1 VKRNL
6 LGVSACVF
14 LFVTTISAEEQPFS
28 AWKLGDYSSHG
39 EVVAGPEGEAHGR
52 LELRSW
58 SKLTLVDLRK
68 SKFLA
73 NEDGPFSSGELPKAW
88 PAGDA
93 FQQLGEASQDEKYP
107 VSLKGG
113 PEGVCVLGG
122 SVVGTQPRELPWRFM
137 KKCYDGDAVHIES
150 AGPMVVDG
158 LYSEN
163 VEDTFGP
170 RGGGYR
176 IIRNAYAK
184 YLRDDF
190 VENDGL
196 LSGEIDDCLVEGAH
210 VFISARPGRQAAERA
225 YAAKKDNP
233 PHVRVRNTLVHI
245 PPMPYDGDMK
255 LADQDHI
262 VDGMSGGKLFKWSP
276 AGGTLDVADCVFR
289 LDMMSPNGPKSMS
302 FPGGTYKN
310 VTLVWLGDGNYP
322 APLPE
327 GVTVTRDVSVWEK
340 ARAAWIERHSRRE

>member
-1 VKRNL
+1 MKRNL
-6 LGVSACVF
+6 LGVSACVL
-14 LFVTTISAEEQPFS
+14 LFITTIFAEEQPFS
-28 AWKLGDYSSHG
+28 AWKLGDYHSHG
-39 EVVAGPEGEAHGR
+39 EVVPGPEGQTHGR
-52 LELRSW
+52 LEVRSW
-58 SKLTLVDLRK
+58 NKPTLVDLRK

-73 NEDGPFSSGELPKAW
+73 NEYGPYSSGELPKQW
-88 PAGDA
+88 PTGNA
-93 FQQLGEASQDEKYP
+93 FKNLGEASQEEKYP
-107 VSLKGG
+107 ISLKGG

-150 AGPMVVDG
+150 AGPMIVDG

-170 RGGGYR
+170 RGGGYW
-176 IIRNAYAK
+176 IIRNAHAK

-225 YAAKKDNP
+225 YAAKKDKP
-233 PHVRVRNTLVHI
+233 PHVKVRHTLVHI
-245 PPMPYDGDMK
+245 PPMPYDGDMQ
-255 LADQDHI
+255 LADQDYI

-276 AGGTLDVADCVFR
+276 AGGTLDVADCVVR

-302 FPGGTYKN
+302 FPHGTYTN
-310 VTLVWLGDGNYP
+310 VTLVWLGEGDYP

-327 GVTVTRDVSVWEK
+327 GVNVTRDVSVW
-340 ARAAWIERHSRRE
+340 